1 MRLYK
6 CDLTIYV
13 LAEDEQ
19 NAQLIAAG
27 NAEQEHYTNWEVE
40 QTTEEISGEWG
51 VSLPYSKW
59 DDNIKNLTC
68 NELLERN
75 KNE

>member
-13 LAEDEQ
+13 LAEDVE

-27 NAEQEHYTNWEVE
+27 NAEQEHYTSWEVE
-40 QTTEEISGEWG
+40 QTTKEIGREWG
-51 VSLPYSKW
+51 SSLPYSKW
-59 DDNIKNLTC
+59 DDNIEELTC
-68 NELLERN
+68 NDFLERN